1 MSKKIINIIIFTV
14 AVFACVLGLW
24 FAIFYNNDT
33 QDVYDEVGVLKSND
47 TEMLVGLESVTL
59 DKLPSFIEKYQ
70 TVADSLN
77 VASKKAQLQKD
88 ILYTYIT
95 ELGELTEPTFSD
107 YKKGFDTHS
116 SILFAKS
123 NDAKKYTD
131 GFKSVADFA
140 SLAGYIDQLNN
151 EYAVVKQ
158 NYLLN
163 KEYVKSMNN
172 MVKRVS
178 EIDGIVSESKKVS
191 EFSTL
196 QSDIKYSQSE
206 NSIFNICL
214 ILFYS
219 IFAFSIVLV
228 ISFSLYHIVVNIK
241 SSYKALLGFGA
252 LVVALIIGF
261 FIASPEL
268 TPVAIKAGI
277 SPEAARWVEAGIYAF
292 YFVFLAALASIVF
305 TLVMNAVKKIK

>member
-1 MSKKIINIIIFTV
+1 MSKKIINIIIFAV
-14 AVFACVLGLW
+14 AAFACVLGLW

-33 QDVYDEVGVLKSND
+33 QEVYDEVGVLKSNNS
-47 TEMLVGLESVTL
+47 EMLIGLESVTL

-77 VASKKAQLQKD
+77 VTSKKAQLQKD

-95 ELGELTEPTFSD
+95 ELGELTETTFPE
-107 YKKGFDTHS
+107 YKKDFGTHS
-116 SILFAKS
+116 AILFAKS

-131 GFKSVADFA
+131 GFKAISDFA
-140 SLAGYIDQLNN
+140 SLAGYIDQLKN

-158 NYLLN
+158 DYLLN

-178 EIDGIVSESKKVS
+178 EINGIVSESKKAN

-196 QSDIKYSQSE
+196 QKDIKSSLSE
-206 NSIFNICL
+206 SSIFNITL
-214 ILFYS
+214 ILFYV
-219 IFAFSIVLV
+219 IFAFAIALV
-228 ISFSLYHIVVNIK
+228 ILFSLYHIITNIK

-252 LVVALIIGF
+252 LIVAFIIGF
-261 FIASPEL
+261 FIATPEL
-268 TPVAIKAGI
+268 TPVAVKAGI
-277 SPEAARWVEAGIYAF
+277 SPESARWVEAGIYAF
-292 YFVFLAALASIVF
+292 YFVFLAAIASIIF
-305 TLVMNAVKKIK
+305 TLVTNAVKKIK